1 MKTKRNIWKSMLL
14 AGACVWSLAA
24 CDDFLTLYPEDD
36 IVDDEY
42 WETGEDVQSVVAS
55 CYRFMLEDNFISR
68 IIYWGE
74 ARSDNMDY
82 STSASTDEQ
91 YLKDAN
97 LLSSNGLVTWGDFY
111 KVINVCNKVIKSAP
125 GVREKDANFTE
136 ERLHNYL
143 AEAYTLRALCYF
155 YLIRSFG
162 DVPYVTEPSESE
174 QQDYQVPQSPADE
187 VIVPALIADL
197 ALAESYAPEEWPT
210 EQYTRGRVTKNAVRA
225 LLADVYLWKASD
237 ASNPDARADYQ
248 ACVDACDR
256 VLRNQALLETELVME
271 EGNRMYNAVFYAGNS
286 TESLFELNFDSEGK
300 MNGATPNLY
309 GNSVKGKS
317 AHFEPTAQM
326 FNAYLDVQYDYRARD
341 FIAATVEA
349 GGDGSVVPPTGFK
362 VFKYEGQSPAS
373 SLVPHSSYEY
383 VYRGATSTANW
394 IFYRLS
400 DVYLMKAEAL
410 AELAVTDDDRKA
422 VISLCNVTYKRATM
436 EMDSMEYADYPTMEA
451 VKAMVLQE
459 RRRELCFEGK
469 RWYDLLRKVRREG
482 STAGAYEL
490 LEGAYARETTI
501 YRARL
506 SNPLAWYLP
515 ISLNEMNANSR
526 LRQNDYYATKEQ

>member
-1 MKTKRNIWKSMLL
+1 MKYFWRNILL
-14 AGACVWSLAA
+14 AGACMCTFTA
-24 CDDFLTLYPEDD
+24 CNDFLTLYPEDD

-55 CYRFMLEDNFISR
+55 CYRFMLEDNVISR

-97 LLSSNGLVTWGDFY
+97 LLSSSGLVTWSDFY
-111 KVINVCNKVIKSAP
+111 KVINICNKVIKVAP
-125 GVREKDANFTE
+125 SVRNKDANFTE

-143 AEAYTLRALCYF
+143 AEVYTLRALCYF
-155 YLIRSFG
+155 YLVRSFG

-174 QQDYQVPQSPADE
+174 QQDYQVPQSSADE
-187 VIVPALIADL
+187 VIVPAMIADL
-197 ALAESYAPEEWPT
+197 ELAESYAPEEWPT
-210 EQYTRGRVTKNAVRA
+210 ERYTRGRVTKNGVRA
-225 LLADVYLWKASD
+225 LLADVYLWKASN
-237 ASNPDARADYQ
+237 AANPDAQADYR
-248 ACVDACDR
+248 ACIAACDR
-256 VLRNQALLETELVME
+256 VLQNNALLETEMIMV
-271 EGNRMYNAVFYAGNS
+271 EGDRMYNSVFYSGNS
-286 TESLFELNFDSEGK
+286 TESIFELNFDSEGK
-300 MNGATPNLY
+300 MNGATSNLY
-309 GNSVKGKS
+309 GNSEKGRN

-349 GGDGSVVPPTGFK
+349 AGEGSVTPPTSFK

-373 SLVPHSSYEY
+373 ALVPHNSADYTYRSS
-383 VYRGATSTANW
+383 TSTANW

-400 DVYLMKAEAL
+400 DIYLMKAEAL
-410 AELAVTDDDRKA
+410 AEVAVSDDERKS

-436 EMDSMEYADYPTMEA
+436 EMDSLEYADYPTMDD
-451 VKAMVLQE
+451 VKTLVLQE
-459 RRRELCFEGK
+459 RQRELCFEGK

-482 STAGAYEL
+482 STAGAYAL
-490 LEGAYARETTI
+490 LDAAYARETST

-506 SNPLAWYLP
+506 SNIEAWYLP
-515 ISLNEMNANSR
+515 ISLTEMNANSN
-526 LRQNDYYATKEQ
+526 LHQNSYYATKEQ